1 MLSFKNVNLFIKRL
15 TDILISG
22 LGLILFFPIFIIVAV
37 LIKLTMPGPIFF
49 MQERVGKDKKT
60 FQILKFRTMKV
71 DKEAEEKMDFYKD
84 KERLTKFGRFLRR
97 TKIDELPQLINVIKG
112 DMSLVGPRPTIMQQ
126 VENYTQ
132 YEMQRLAMRPGMTGL
147 AQVSGNTA
155 IPWEQRIKY
164 DLEYINNFS
173 IILDFK
179 ILIKTIAIILLG
191 EDKFIGGK
199 FNKSKDIYYCL

>member
-1 MLSFKNVNLFIKRL
+1 
-15 TDILISG
+15 
-22 LGLILFFPIFIIVAV
+22 
-37 LIKLTMPGPIFF
+37 
-49 MQERVGKDKKT
+49 
-60 FQILKFRTMKV
+60 MKV
-71 DKEAEEKMDFYKD
+71 DKEAEEKWIFLKI
-84 KERLTKFGRFLRR
+84 KKRLTKFGRFLRR